1 MNFFDAMKT
10 ASVKNKRKAGM
21 RRYISN
27 GEIYLSRLMGYT
39 LVDGIYTP
47 NKSYAPAITLIFE
60 MLASGASLTTIREK
74 LENLKARD
82 SSNNKY
88 SISRI
93 RSIGSRMIYAG
104 YLQNGFRL
112 IKVKNLIP
120 MVSLQVFKEA
130 ERNLKRE
137 EKKLV

>member
-104 YLQNGFRL
+104 YLRNGFRL